1 LNEICHE
8 ASRLHHSGQ
17 CAFRPGRFVQIGGS
31 AIDVFPCEQSFGFP
45 ADTILSA
52 LQKRE
57 SLGSTG
63 IGQGIAIPHTRISGI
78 EKPIGVLARLEKPID
93 FESIDD
99 MPVDI
104 VLVLL
109 TPDQESNKHLNVLA
123 CVARKLRSPVAL
135 EQMRAAKDAQSL
147 YARFVAEP

>member
-1 LNEICHE
+1 MKLADYITPDSVLFDLDASSKLE
-8 ASRLHHSGQ
+8 ALQLMSSRASK
-17 CAFRPGRFVQIGGS
+17 VS
-31 AIDVFPCEQSFGFP
+31 GFP